1 MVVDTVRI
9 KLDDG
14 GKGSIVIA
22 NGETEIALAATMG
35 IRIFSRP
42 QQLTHV
48 TIRMLANVE
57 FEGPIEL
64 SLEQAG
70 KDFPELLAL
79 HLAAPA
85 ADDREVKFLTAEDWA
100 KAKKH
105 FDRVVGHYEAL
116 RGMPGV
122 NVTVALT
129 YVFVPLLER
138 YNAGE
143 RSAALYQEMM
153 DVE

>member
-1 MVVDTVRI
+1 MSTSTASLIEFAVSTFRL
-9 KLDDG
+9 KLAQED
-14 GKGSIVIA
+14 
-22 NGETEIALAATMG
+22 LAPSFDECLLNA
-35 IRIFSRP
+35 FQVHEP
-42 QQLTHV
+42 
-48 TIRMLANVE
+48 NW
-57 FEGPIEL
+57 
-64 SLEQAG
+64 
-70 KDFPELLAL
+70 FP
-79 HLAAPA
+79 APA
-85 ADDREVKFLTAEDWA
+85 ADDTTVKFLTAEDWD
-100 KAKKH
+100 KAKGH

>member
-1 MVVDTVRI
+1 MAT
-9 KLDDG
+9 
-14 GKGSIVIA
+14 S
-22 NGETEIALAATMG
+22 AATLM
-35 IRIFSRP
+35 
-42 QQLTHV
+42 
-48 TIRMLANVE
+48 E
-57 FEGPIEL
+57 FAVSTFRLKLSTGEL
-64 SLEQAG
+64 KPSFDECLLNAFQVHEPNW
-70 KDFPELLAL
+70 FP
-79 HLAAPA
+79 APA
-85 ADDREVKFLTAEDWA
+85 ADDTTVKFLTDTDWA

-105 FDRVVGHYEAL
+105 FDQVVGHYEAL